1 MWYVRSVF
9 VEPVP
14 SDEVSEFFLVPL
26 GNFAAIFVFDVL
38 HLDVIFSA
46 QFKPYLIAGMH

>member
-1 MWYVRSVF
+1 MVVWYGRSMF

-14 SDEVSEFFLVPL
+14 SGEVSKFFLVPL
-26 GNFAAIFVFDVL
+26 GNFAAVFVFDVL

-46 QFKPYLIAGMH
+46 